1 MNSPQESHLQA
12 PQDVL
17 IRFHEIALKGKN
29 QSMFVQQ
36 LVENLRRATRGV
48 GVRKVSSGRMV
59 VHMAL
64 DETADWD
71 VVRTRVSQVFG
82 AVKFSPVYRSPLDFD
97 AITAKVAELADELK
111 FESFRIT
118 AHRADKRFPVKSN
131 EMNVKLGAMVAER
144 TGARVDLHKPDV
156 EIKVDAL
163 PEAAFV
169 WADEYAAAGGL
180 PVGTAGRV
188 AVLMSGGIDSPV
200 ATWRMMRRGC
210 RTTLVHFHSFPL
222 VEGRSREK
230 AQELAERLNIF
241 QYDTRLFLVPF
252 AEIQKRVILTV
263 PGPLRVVAYRRF
275 MIRIAEAIARR
286 EGAKALVTG
295 ESLGQV
301 SSQTLTN
308 MATVGE
314 VATLPILR
322 PLVGMDKQEIIKE
335 AKAIGTFETSIQPDE
350 DCCTLFVPRS
360 PSTAVQSGH
369 VTPFEAEWDIPAMVA
384 EAVEAAELFEYH
396 MPTA

>member
-1 MNSPQESHLQA
+1 
-12 PQDVL
+12 V
-17 IRFHEIALKGKN
+17 
-29 QSMFVQQ
+29 
-36 LVENLRRATRGV
+36 
-48 GVRKVSSGRMV
+48 
-59 VHMAL
+59 
-64 DETADWD
+64 
-71 VVRTRVSQVFG
+71 
-82 AVKFSPVYRSPLDFD
+82 
-97 AITAKVAELADELK
+97 ADERE
-111 FESFRIT
+111 FASFRIT

-131 EMNVKLGAMVAER
+131 EMNVKLGAMVAKR
-144 TGARVDLHKPDV
+144 TGARVDLRTPEV
-156 EIKVDAL
+156 EIKVDVL
-163 PEAAFV
+163 PEDAFV
-169 WADEYAAAGGL
+169 WVDEYPAAGGL

-210 RTTLVHFHSFPL
+210 KATLVHFHSFPL

-230 AQELAERLNIF
+230 AQELAERLNAF

-252 AEIQKRVILTV
+252 AEVQQRVILTV

-275 MIRIAEAIARR
+275 MVRIAEAIARR

-322 PLVGMDKQEIIKE
+322 PLVGLDKQEIIE
-335 AKAIGTFETSIQPDE
+335 QAEAIGTFETSIQPDE

-360 PSTAVQSGH
+360 PSTAVHSVQ
-369 VTPFEAEWDIPAMVA
+369 VTPFEAGWDIPGMVA

-396 MPTA
+396 TSGA